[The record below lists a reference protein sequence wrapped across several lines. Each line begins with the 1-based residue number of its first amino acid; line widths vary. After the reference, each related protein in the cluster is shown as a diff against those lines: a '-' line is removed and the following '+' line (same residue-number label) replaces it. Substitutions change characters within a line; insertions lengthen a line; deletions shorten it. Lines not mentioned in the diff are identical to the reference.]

1 MMLAYC
7 SAYYSTYQAFFSK
20 ELRYSSH
27 DFLLVTFIHA
37 TITRP
42 HKLGRVAQ
50 RKKKSK
56 KFYCLIMYVLGV
68 CMKGTQNCQKWNN
81 IWSHIGGQ
89 LHPKNI
95 YLYDKLP
102 TSSSITGTSRKPGF
116 GYSGQSRI
124 RWTFFPLNYPLQLGW
139 AIFAAGWAFLNT
151 IVFFRCTFSI

>member
-56 KFYCLIMYVLGV
+56 KFYCLIMYVLGA

-95 YLYDKLP
+95 YMI
-102 TSSSITGTSRKPGF
+102 S
-116 GYSGQSRI
+116 
-124 RWTFFPLNYPLQLGW
+124 YPLVVSQQVLPESQVLGIPGRVEFVGLFSLW
-139 AIFAAGWAFLNT
+139 TTLCSLGEPFLQQDEL
-151 IVFFRCTFSI
+151 F